1 MEIKPGETSR
11 WLLPSIMAIIN
22 ITPPPSP
29 RLQTTFTEASLY
41 STLRMFPHYQLWKLL
56 NLRLLRSAPK
66 IRKVNNHILETPSVI
81 GDYREGINDSLES
94 QVQVM
99 QMKRGERVIEMFMA
113 LFSWTKYPFFSRKFS
128 KLL

>member
-1 MEIKPGETSR
+1 MAA
-11 WLLPSIMAIIN
+11 SIYN
-22 ITPPPSP
+22 GNYKYYTPPPP

-81 GDYREGINDSLES
+81 GDYREGMNDSLES

-113 LFSWTKYPFFSRKFS
+113 LFSWTKYPFFPESSLNYYNKS
-128 KLL
+128 IGI